1 MDSEKKKHFIGFS
14 EVFFAV
20 IAAVIFTI
28 GRCIYIS
35 GSVFTL
41 PSVLKEYSLI
51 FLVLFI
57 PFVFLFAFAGKGV
70 KGQSAEKTV
79 YSDRMMWLLPVLSA
93 LLIAA
98 ACVVSGLCLR
108 SYFVGS
114 DAVYYAGSTL
124 VPDRYPVIHTLLR
137 QLFRYTGSSESFDSP
152 AGIAFLTANSLM
164 FGAACGYVVRRE
176 MSEGFRK
183 LPLVLSIL
191 YFTLFVP
198 FLAADRLHSEEGLFF
213 CAVMML
219 LTSLA
224 KADRDE
230 ENSGIFVWLFLVM
243 ACLLRYN
250 FIVAAFVLC
259 ISLLLKIRKKGMKNC
274 IIASLF
280 GITTVIAIILAFFFG
295 FGLVEIQEKDM
306 MSVPAGQVAAV
317 YADHTPELTI
327 AEKFIIENYMSLPD
341 NGPQIAEYVMNTFNE
356 GLYLADRSA
365 FWDLYMHLA
374 RKYPYDLIDAFLFR
388 NSRIYQP
395 GVMGIPLFMI
405 ILGIYIALKSK
416 RPGYSAGITALSV
429 LWLTYLFGP
438 VPKYH
443 YMEAFNML
451 IPAVLLP
458 VFAAKPASA
467 EDSEDK
473 EEYADDGIL
482 DDDELMKEIEK
493 MESEEKGSD
502 KKGSEKK
509 ESDKKDPDKKESD
522 KKGPDKKESDKKEPD
537 KKETEKKDDQEKK
550 DSEEKAQGNKDNANN
565 DIEKKES
572 DNKETEKPAPK
583 EQEPEK
589 EEPEKKEPEKEEPE
603 KKESEKEEPV
613 KEEPEKE
620 EPEKEEPEKKEPE
633 KDGSGKKDME
643 KDEKKSE

>member
-57 PFVFLFAFAGKGV
+57 PFAFIFAFAGKGV

-98 ACVVSGLCLR
+98 ACVVSGVCLR
-108 SYFVGS
+108 SYLVGG
-114 DAVYYAGSTL
+114 DAVYYAGGSAL
-124 VPDRYPVIHTLLR
+124 IPDRYPVIHTLLR

-224 KADRDE
+224 KADKDE
-230 ENSGIFVWLFLVM
+230 ENGGIFVWLFLVM

-280 GITTVIAIILAFFFG
+280 GITTVIAIVLAFFYG

-317 YADHTPELTI
+317 YADHAPELTI
-327 AEKFIIENYMSLPD
+327 AEKFIIENYMSLLD

-356 GLYLADRSA
+356 ELYLADRSA

-395 GVMGIPLFMI
+395 GLMGIPLFMI

-473 EEYADDGIL
+473 EEDADDGIL

-509 ESDKKDPDKKESD
+509 ERDKKD
-522 KKGPDKKESDKKEPD
+522 PDKKESDKKEPD

-550 DSEEKAQGNKDNANN
+550 
-565 DIEKKES
+565 ES
-572 DNKETEKPAPK
+572 DKKETEKPASK
-583 EQEPEK
+583 EQES
-589 EEPEKKEPEKEEPE
+589 EKKEPEKEEPE
-603 KKESEKEEPV
+603 KEEPVKEEPV
-613 KEEPEKE
+613 KEEPEKKEPEKE

-633 KDGSGKKDME
+633 KEGSGKKDME

>member
-1 MDSEKKKHFIGFS
+1 MDSKKKKHFIGFS

-57 PFVFLFAFAGKGV
+57 PFVFIFAFAGKGV

-98 ACVVSGLCLR
+98 ACVVSGVCLR
-108 SYFVGS
+108 SYLVGG
-114 DAVYYAGSTL
+114 DAVYYAGGSAL
-124 VPDRYPVIHTLLR
+124 ISDRYPVIHTLLR

-224 KADRDE
+224 KADKDE
-230 ENSGIFVWLFLVM
+230 ENGGIFVWLFLVM

-274 IIASLF
+274 IIASLL
-280 GITTVIAIILAFFFG
+280 GITTVIAIILAFFYG

-306 MSVPAGQVAAV
+306 MSVPGGQVAAV
-317 YADHTPELTI
+317 YADHAPELTI

-356 GLYLADRSA
+356 ELYLADRSA

-473 EEYADDGIL
+473 EEDADDGIL

-509 ESDKKDPDKKESD
+509 ERDKKD
-522 KKGPDKKESDKKEPD
+522 PDKKESDKKEPD

-565 DIEKKES
+565 DIKKKES
-572 DNKETEKPAPK
+572 DKKETEKPASR
-583 EQEPEK
+583 EQ
-589 EEPEKKEPEKEEPE
+589 
-603 KKESEKEEPV
+603 ESEKEEPE

-633 KDGSGKKDME
+633 KEESEKEEPEKEEPEKEGSGKKDME
-643 KDEKKSE
+643 KDEKKANDPGF

>member
-1 MDSEKKKHFIGFS
+1 MDSEKKKNFIGFS

-57 PFVFLFAFAGKGV
+57 PFMFIFAFAGKGV

-98 ACVVSGLCLR
+98 ACVVSGVCLR
-108 SYFVGS
+108 SYIVGS

-124 VPDRYPVIHTLLR
+124 IPDRYPVIHTLLR

-224 KADRDE
+224 KADKDE
-230 ENSGIFVWLFLVM
+230 ENGGIFVWLFLVM

-274 IIASLF
+274 IIASLL
-280 GITTVIAIILAFFFG
+280 GITAVIAIILAFFFG

-306 MSVPAGQVAAV
+306 MNVPAGQVAAV

-327 AEKFIIENYMSLPD
+327 AEKFIIENYMTLPD

-356 GLYLADRSA
+356 ELYLADRSA

-473 EEYADDGIL
+473 EEDADDGIL

-509 ESDKKDPDKKESD
+509 ERDKKDPDKKESD
-522 KKGPDKKESDKKEPD
+522 KKESD
-537 KKETEKKDDQEKK
+537 KKETEK
-550 DSEEKAQGNKDNANN
+550 
-565 DIEKKES
+565 
-572 DNKETEKPAPK
+572 PASK

-589 EEPEKKEPEKEEPE
+589 EEPEKE
-603 KKESEKEEPV
+603 ESE

-620 EPEKEEPEKKEPE
+620 EPEKE
-633 KDGSGKKDME
+633 GSGKKDME
-643 KDEKKSE
+643 KDEIKSE